1 MNTTLFIVVVIVIAG
16 LVLTSLVVEAMRA
29 EPDKPAVLSWAPDLP
44 GRLPCYTWSGK
55 YRDCEDVKIARQ

>member
-44 GRLPCYTWSGK
+44 VQYTLIDGIRLRY
-55 YRDCEDVKIARQ
+55 VKTGDGPP